1 MSLATFFLVFT
12 FINFLAI
19 TFNIFLFILIFK
31 LNDKTRHPT
40 IYIYNTI
47 IANTLDTFFIFITF
61 LLPLIFDEKLYIVFR
76 NVFGS
81 TLTFVCTFFYEH
93 VFYLT
98 LPMIIHRCWLIC
110 HPESKAFVGWK
121 LWTICGVL
129 AAISLIFL
137 LIPYLSSCPVNINQ
151 RAFDFA
157 VDCEQKHP
165 LTQFQ
170 NDFLFV
176 IPLLSFVLNIV
187 VVLYLAQKRGEALR
201 RRRLNVVS
209 ISSTSNVH
217 QLPPL
222 VTRSKTR
229 QMYEQSLLR
238 QSLFTTL
245 FSLIYELS
253 GFLLRFFRKDYQALS
268 EDTQR
273 LILYARL
280 CLSSLLCFL
289 VFFVGT
295 PAIRKLVITKVKE
308 ILRGKTGHRS
318 PTATV
323 LV

>member
-47 IANTLDTFFIFITF
+47 IANTLDTFFIFVTF
-61 LLPLIFDEKLYIVFR
+61 LLPLLFDEKLYIVFR

-98 LPMIIHRCWLIC
+98 LPMIIHRCWLIR

-129 AAISLIFL
+129 A
-137 LIPYLSSCPVNINQ
+137 
-151 RAFDFA
+151 
-157 VDCEQKHP
+157 

-176 IPLLSFVLNIV
+176 IPLLSFVLNII

-308 ILRGKTGHRS
+308 ILRGKPGHRS